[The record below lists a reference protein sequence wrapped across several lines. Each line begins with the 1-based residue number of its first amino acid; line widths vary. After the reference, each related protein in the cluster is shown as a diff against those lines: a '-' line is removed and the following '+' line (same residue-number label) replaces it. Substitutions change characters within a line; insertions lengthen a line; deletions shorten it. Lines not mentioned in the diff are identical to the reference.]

1 MLAKQFN
8 KEKKFIIIV
17 GGKKVLTNTEKPINV
32 PFMNTTEAFLDSIKQ
47 SITNA
52 EKMANSIPR
61 KGMNVYL
68 DKSTMVMQTFSDPSA
83 FEFAKQATAR
93 KGQSSILRMQMDGA
107 GRTQAK
113 AL

>member
-1 MLAKQFN
+1 M
-8 KEKKFIIIV
+8 V
-17 GGKKVLTNTEKPINV
+17 KKVLTNTEKQINV
-32 PFMNTTEAFLDSIKQ
+32 PFMNTTEAFLASINDSIA
-47 SITNA
+47 NA
-52 EKMANSIPR
+52 EKIANSIPK
-61 KGMNVYL
+61 KGLNVYL

-107 GRTQAK
+107 GRRQAK

>member
-1 MLAKQFN
+1 M
-8 KEKKFIIIV
+8 
-17 GGKKVLTNTEKPINV
+17 LTNTEKPINV
-32 PFMNTTEAFLDSIKQ
+32 AFMNTSEAFLASINE
-47 SITNA
+47 SIANG
-52 EKMANSIPR
+52 EKIANSIPK
-61 KGMNVYL
+61 KGLNVYL

-83 FEFAKQATAR
+83 FEYAKQATAR

>member
-1 MLAKQFN
+1 MS
-8 KEKKFIIIV
+8 KKPFIFT
-17 GGKKVLTNTEKPINV
+17 L
-32 PFMNTTEAFLDSIKQ
+32 MNTSEAFLASIEQ
-47 SITNA
+47 SIASA
-52 EKMANSIPR
+52 EKIANSIPK
-61 KGMNVYL
+61 KGLNIYL

-83 FEFAKQATAR
+83 FECAKQSTAR

>member
-1 MLAKQFN
+1 M
-8 KEKKFIIIV
+8 EKSSNIA
-17 GGKKVLTNTEKPINV
+17 
-32 PFMNTTEAFLDSIKQ
+32 FMNTSEAFLASINDSIA
-47 SITNA
+47 NA
-52 EKMANSIPR
+52 EKIANSIPK
-61 KGMNVYL
+61 KGLNVYL

-107 GRTQAK
+107 GRRQAK